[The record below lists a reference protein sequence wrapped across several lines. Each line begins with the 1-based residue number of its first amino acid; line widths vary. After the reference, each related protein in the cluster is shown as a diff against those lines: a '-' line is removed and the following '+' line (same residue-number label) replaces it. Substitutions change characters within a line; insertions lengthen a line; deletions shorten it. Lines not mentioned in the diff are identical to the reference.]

1 MRNNR
6 ACPPATNIW
15 AAVRASAHASVD
27 TSNPKLRVNGSTNDT
42 AKASTTDDEDSE
54 KDESPVP
61 GVDIG
66 LEEGWRIL
74 QDLVGLT
81 SKRSGLAQKP

>member
-1 MRNNR
+1 MGQPQHRDN
-6 ACPPATNIW
+6 
-15 AAVRASAHASVD
+15 VRRVD
-27 TSNPKLRVNGSTNDT
+27 FT
-42 AKASTTDDEDSE
+42 AKASTSDEEDAE

-61 GVDIG
+61 GIDIG